1 LSEIPNTGGTDGL
14 GNFCIPLDRPLV
26 NGDAIFA
33 VDVCPPF
40 SPADPLVGGVVLV
53 FAPAPTPA
61 LGRTALLLLLGVL
74 AGVAFVGLRRTSVDA
89 RSI

>member
-1 LSEIPNTGGTDGL
+1 
-14 GNFCIPLDRPLV
+14 V

-53 FAPAPTPA
+53 FEAAPTPV
-61 LGRTALLLLLGVL
+61 LDRTMLSLLLGVL
-74 AGVAFVGLRRTSVDA
+74 AVVAFVGLRRTGV
-89 RSI
+89 